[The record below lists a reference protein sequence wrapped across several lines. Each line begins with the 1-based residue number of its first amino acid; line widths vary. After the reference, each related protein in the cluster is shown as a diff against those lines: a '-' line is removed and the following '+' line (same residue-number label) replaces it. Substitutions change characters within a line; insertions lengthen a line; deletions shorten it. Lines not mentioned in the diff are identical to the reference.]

1 MDFDIPKHNTPSA
14 TLVKNYLNK
23 KSGKVVA
30 SRREIKSRFNGMDWF
45 YQKKILVAF
54 INGCATD
61 RDWASRKMFAYW
73 DKSFI
78 PIVATMWGKY
88 HEKPLSWL
96 ILRYFPKEYLKQY
109 MDELSEGR
117 NYFFL
122 CQRLFGDHDF
132 VVDRERLDEPDLFE
146 LHVMAKMPMSDD
158 EIRSLFFTMIRKI
171 CKGLYHSTNM
181 NQWYEKGGDA
191 SLTMLDNVKVS
202 RVLLGIELDL
212 HKRELADEFRSWSAN
227 VMMDIYQSNEYSMI
241 RQMGLSGHDIRGSV
255 ISMIKKYCLKH
266 LDNENDSGE
275 SSNSVEI
282 HVAPKLKSSRMGAS
296 SVLQSMKDNHPEV
309 DNLIEKFSL
318 EIEDPLPF

>member
-1 MDFDIPKHNTPSA
+1 
-14 TLVKNYLNK
+14 
-23 KSGKVVA
+23 
-30 SRREIKSRFNGMDWF
+30 
-45 YQKKILVAF
+45 
-54 INGCATD
+54 
-61 RDWASRKMFAYW
+61 
-73 DKSFI
+73 
-78 PIVATMWGKY
+78 
-88 HEKPLSWL
+88 
-96 ILRYFPKEYLKQY
+96 
-109 MDELSEGR
+109 
-117 NYFFL
+117 
-122 CQRLFGDHDF
+122 
-132 VVDRERLDEPDLFE
+132 
-146 LHVMAKMPMSDD
+146 
-158 EIRSLFFTMIRKI
+158 MIRKI